1 MTQEARDEKAQAAEY
16 VTFDNAQRDML
27 REMGCR
33 LIVLASDP
41 DATRTQVMWALE
53 EAAGAVSSM
62 ELRDMRSRWQCPG
75 CLSAFTS
82 KATMSQHY
90 RGRRRECIDPMTL
103 PQLEQKASGKWGWST
118 QATEYFKARAGGD
131 P

>member
-1 MTQEARDEKAQAAEY
+1 MTQAERDEKAQAAEY
-16 VTFDNAQRDML
+16 ATFGNAQRDML

-41 DATRTQVMWALE
+41 EATPVQVMWALE
-53 EAAGAVSSM
+53 EAARAVSSM

-90 RGRRRECIDPMTL
+90 KGRRRECIDPVTL
-103 PQLEQKASGKWGWST
+103 PQLEQKAGGKWGWSA
-118 QATEYFKARAGGD
+118 QATEYFRTRAERGL
-131 P
+131 